1 MTAMLRNLR
10 KWVRGVD
17 REVNGLVRNSSND
30 GSDALVLSRS
40 GGGWVFARRAGS
52 RKPRVSRCPS
62 SEEPPLRGFTAE
74 KRARNNILVCF
85 GARIWL
91 HEFEPPRAR
100 SRGSKIKMKT
110 WHCGQSRCLRVVH
123 VGDPSRRRRGPESGG
138 LAAAGSPDRRRRA
151 FFLVYSLRG
160 DPVCPAFVSYL
171 FVSHL
176 RAVSPP

>member
-17 REVNGLVRNSSND
+17 REVNGLVRSSSND

-85 GARIWL
+85 GASSGL
-91 HEFEPPRAR
+91 TFYLDEKVQKGTNYLDYLDF
-100 SRGSKIKMKT
+100 SRMAPNDADG
-110 WHCGQSRCLRVVH
+110 V
-123 VGDPSRRRRGPESGG
+123 GG
-138 LAAAGSPDRRRRA
+138 LGA
-151 FFLVYSLRG
+151 
-160 DPVCPAFVSYL
+160 
-171 FVSHL
+171 
-176 RAVSPP
+176 

>member
-1 MTAMLRNLR
+1 MPAVNSWPEAGRVTAMLRSLR

-30 GSDALVLSRS
+30 GSDALSQLVLSRS

-100 SRGSKIKMKT
+100 SRGSKI
-110 WHCGQSRCLRVVH
+110 
-123 VGDPSRRRRGPESGG
+123 SRRF
-138 LAAAGSPDRRRRA
+138 PDIWTPPSHARYRSIALHYAPSKRPFGASALRA
-151 FFLVYSLRG
+151 MPSLR
-160 DPVCPAFVSYL
+160 AS
-171 FVSHL
+171 
-176 RAVSPP
+176 